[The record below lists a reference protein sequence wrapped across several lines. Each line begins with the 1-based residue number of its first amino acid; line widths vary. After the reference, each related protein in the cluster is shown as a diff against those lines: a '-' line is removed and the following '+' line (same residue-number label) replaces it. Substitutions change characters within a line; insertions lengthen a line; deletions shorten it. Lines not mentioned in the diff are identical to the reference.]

1 MQCSAVPWGSASLGL
16 SALGGAVTLPPPWPA
31 ERRRVGAARP
41 LLAYAVAP
49 NGRGA
54 AREAQNCP
62 SVRCLPGAPAGAS
75 MRCARS
81 LGTKASRDSE
91 PTKRAIRRDAC
102 RRSVRRAPTSGGRMR
117 TRPCGASPEAER
129 VAWKG
134 ASARLLARGHP
145 VDARGQEGDGA
156 GADGAGDSRK
166 ATARAVGIP
175 WGTFRLWFP
184 SGEGG
189 SSAPLDL
196 HVGERSSEINSE
208 IGIRSAPV
216 PTPAPAAVAESA
228 AAEVAA
234 AREPAPI
241 PPPATLPAPASLGI
255 PAALPAPT
263 AERVAP
269 RLEQQRL
276 AQGSGTGP
284 RAGQYPKG
292 GGGGEPGGQNWPP

>member
-1 MQCSAVPWGSASLGL
+1 MAR
-16 SALGGAVTLPPPWPA
+16 AL
-31 ERRRVGAARP
+31 
-41 LLAYAVAP
+41 
-49 NGRGA
+49 
-54 AREAQNCP
+54 
-62 SVRCLPGAPAGAS
+62 
-75 MRCARS
+75 M
-81 LGTKASRDSE
+81 
-91 PTKRAIRRDAC
+91 
-102 RRSVRRAPTSGGRMR
+102 
-117 TRPCGASPEAER
+117 
-129 VAWKG
+129 
-134 ASARLLARGHP
+134 ARGM
-145 VDARGQEGDGA
+145 
-156 GADGAGDSRK
+156 SRK